1 MTKTKSFFAVL
12 SVALLLAASDARAA
26 FTYSVAVT
34 TPAGGTTAAL
44 ATNTTTFGQS
54 NYAIVGQTSPS
65 SLSGDQNI
73 NLVQAFQG
81 SSRTVGTDT
90 TTITPV
96 TLAVSVTNA
105 GGTGVFTLSTSIA
118 ITRSDTGGA
127 ASTGPPTQAFTVTPT
142 QIILGGLTYTLSQA
156 IYIAPTINSTSANA
170 GISAFITE
178 RAIPEPASLVM
189 MGTSVLA
196 LGGLTVI
203 RRRQS

>member
-1 MTKTKSFFAVL
+1 MRSLKLECFEKETSMTKTKSFFAVL

-90 TTITPV
+90 TTINPV
-96 TLAVSVTNA
+96 TLAVSVTN
-105 GGTGVFTLSTSIA
+105 S
-118 ITRSDTGGA
+118 
-127 ASTGPPTQAFTVTPT
+127 
-142 QIILGGLTYTLSQA
+142 
-156 IYIAPTINSTSANA
+156 
-170 GISAFITE
+170 
-178 RAIPEPASLVM
+178 
-189 MGTSVLA
+189 
-196 LGGLTVI
+196 
-203 RRRQS
+203 